1 MSMITLLRALL
12 DADLSKSNLTMS
24 LTLLMQTAGYGKVED
39 DLSDS
44 RLEQLSGLRRDRA
57 RAAVREIV
65 GMGLF
70 EMAGKGKYGTLYR
83 IPAQFLGEGGYIGFS
98 LPAIGQ
104 SETDAYT
111 EYAEVPEHNTAT
123 DLTATYQNLVNEHQ
137 QLLDSHQVLV
147 SAHQNLVET
156 NRILV
161 NTLPSL
167 GEQLT
172 ETRLNANQN
181 WVTDINKPQQIKTT
195 TPLNPDIG
203 AMPEHWPDALQYPTG
218 LSVAELAEAPKKLD
232 GLHPAVAQDVLDAL
246 AWKMANGKV
255 KKSNIGLLFWLSNE
269 ARNGTFDHTPA
280 LEWRKRQQAVQ
291 LAQTKMAAGELRE
304 LDRQIQTLQSFQK
317 LEPEGSGQWVLYG
330 RQIET
335 KKTDY
340 YQKLE
345 VLKAGKAM
353 F

>member
-1 MSMITLLRALL
+1 M
-12 DADLSKSNLTMS
+12 
-24 LTLLMQTAGYGKVED
+24 
-39 DLSDS
+39 
-44 RLEQLSGLRRDRA
+44 
-57 RAAVREIV
+57 
-65 GMGLF
+65 
-70 EMAGKGKYGTLYR
+70 
-83 IPAQFLGEGGYIGFS
+83 
-98 LPAIGQ
+98 PAIGQ